1 MNKIKGI
8 MNLPQKV
15 DLKKTVVNVEET
27 EKAVGRIH
35 ESAEFEKEVS
45 SLKTSEKI
53 KPEPESTSAPRQK
66 KKTSP
71 PPPQAL
77 EKSTKKN
84 KSDSVRDI
92 LEENTTRITIDLPES
107 LYRGAKIK
115 SFNEMMTL
123 KSYIVGLLRD
133 DLKI

>member
-15 DLKKTVVNVEET
+15 ELKKTVINVEET

-35 ESAEFEKEVS
+35 EMTGNVTEISENKPTEK
-45 SLKTSEKI
+45 LKLDI
-53 KPEPESTSAPRQK
+53 KPESAPRQK

-71 PPPQAL
+71 PPPQIA
-77 EKSTKKN
+77 EKSAKKTN
-84 KSDSVRDI
+84 NSNRDI
-92 LEENTTRITIDLPES
+92 SEENTTRITIDLPES

-133 DLKI
+133 DLKL

>member
-15 DLKKTVVNVEET
+15 ELKKTVINVEET

-35 ESAEFEKEVS
+35 ESTQKSAEFAENKPAEK
-45 SLKTSEKI
+45 LKTETKI
-53 KPEPESTSAPRQK
+53 EPTPRQK

-71 PPPQAL
+71 PPSPASA
-77 EKSTKKN
+77 KSPKKTN
-84 KSDSVRDI
+84 QTNRDI
-92 LEENTTRITIDLPES
+92 SEENTTRITIDLPES